1 MPKIVFVAAM
11 EREVALFVKDWKRTE
26 RTREGRAFTF
36 FENVDFVC
44 ICGGI
49 GVEAAR
55 RATQAAIALYHPPLI
70 QSVGFAG
77 ALDSTLRV
85 GDIFTPS
92 MVLDAR
98 DGSRYQ
104 LSSGKGTLIT
114 FMEVASA
121 AQKAKLNTAYAAQAV
136 DMEAA
141 AVAAAAGLHGIAFS
155 AVKVISDEA
164 DFEIRG
170 TSQFIDTAG
179 QFRTANFVCYMA
191 LRPWLWKSVATL
203 AANGQKAAKA
213 LAKYLQQTSSNLA
226 AAPMPAATLNA
237 GGRN

>member
-11 EREVALFVKDWKRTE
+11 EREVALLVKNW
-26 RTREGRAFTF
+26 TRIQHNHEGRAFTF
-36 FENVDFVC
+36 FEHSDFVC
-44 ICGGI
+44 VCGGI

-55 RATQAAIALYHPPLI
+55 RATQAAIALYHPSLI

-77 ALDSTLRV
+77 ALDATLRI

-92 MVLDAR
+92 IVLDAR

-104 LSSGKGTLIT
+104 LSSGKGTLLT

-121 AQKAKLNTAYAAQAV
+121 SQKAKLNSAYTAQAV

-141 AVAAAAGLHGIAFS
+141 AVASAASLHGIAFA

-164 DFEIRG
+164 DFEIPG
-170 TSQFIDTAG
+170 TSQFIDPAG
-179 QFRTANFVCYMA
+179 QFRTANFVYHMA

-203 AANGQKAAKA
+203 AANSQKAAKA
-213 LAKYLQQTSSNLA
+213 LAKYLQQTSSNLTD
-226 AAPMPAATLNA
+226 APIPSTTLNA

>member
-11 EREVALFVKDWKRTE
+11 EREVALLVKNW
-26 RTREGRAFTF
+26 TRIQHNHEGRVITF
-36 FENVDFVC
+36 FEYADFVC
-44 ICGGI
+44 VCGGI

-55 RATQAAIALYHPPLI
+55 RATQAAIALYHPSLI

-77 ALDSTLRV
+77 ALDATLRI

-92 MVLDAR
+92 IVLDAR

-104 LSSGKGTLIT
+104 LSGGKGTLLT

-121 AQKAKLNTAYAAQAV
+121 SQKAKLNSAYAAQAV

-141 AVAAAAGLHGIAFS
+141 AVASAASLHGIAFA

-164 DFEIRG
+164 YFEIPG
-170 TSQFIDTAG
+170 TSQFIDPAG
-179 QFRTANFVCYMA
+179 QFRTTNFVCHMA

-203 AANGQKAAKA
+203 AANSQKAAKA
-213 LAKYLQQTSSNLA
+213 LAKYLQQTSSNLTD
-226 AAPMPAATLNA
+226 APIPSTTLNA